1 MRTLNSTGYAL
12 STSIAVM
19 ALAGSATHLE
29 LFPVRV
35 TNNAGGRQL
44 RRRSGTRCARA
55 TQPLLASSASGHQGE
70 NSSMRISN
78 VTVRALTAFI
88 ALAMLAGC
96 STGSSQVGMP
106 LSGQIAGAGSLLAQR
121 DIRLDALLTNILA
134 RDRRAGDRT
143 ANAPSFMTLS
153 AVGKPL
159 LFVATSDVVDIYL
172 QRGKQ
177 KMVGQV
183 TGLAP
188 SGIATD
194 AAGNLYVA
202 NFGSSG
208 AGAVLIYAPPYTGSP
223 TLTLDDSGYLP
234 QGVAV
239 SSNGIVG
246 VANIANA
253 SFGSNTGNVIFY
265 AQHSAMPCA
274 TVKNAAYAFGFYA
287 AFDGKGDLFVTGQNA
302 SGGIVLGEIT
312 GGCNATKMRILS
324 AAPSTELLLGIQ
336 VDKAGRI
343 AVLAEGGSTYNDLDV
358 FNAPKHGSLG
368 SPVSIVELVTPAD
381 PADFAFSASNHVV
394 YTAEQGSGGLA
405 NTFDFPAGGMFKK
418 TITVGGAPEGVAV
431 TPPSIP

>member
-1 MRTLNSTGYAL
+1 
-12 STSIAVM
+12 
-19 ALAGSATHLE
+19 
-29 LFPVRV
+29 
-35 TNNAGGRQL
+35 
-44 RRRSGTRCARA
+44 
-55 TQPLLASSASGHQGE
+55 
-70 NSSMRISN
+70 MRISN
-78 VTVRALTAFI
+78 VKVRALTAYI

-96 STGSSQVGMP
+96 SAGSSQMGMP
-106 LSGQIAGAGSLLAQR
+106 PSGQIAGANSLLVQR
-121 DIRLDALLTNILA
+121 DARLDRLLTSILA
-134 RDRRAGDRT
+134 RDRRAGGQT

-172 QRGKQ
+172 QRSKQ

-183 TGLAP
+183 TGLSPA
-188 SGIATD
+188 GIATD

-202 NFGSSG
+202 NVDSSG
-208 AGAVLIYAPPYTGSP
+208 AGAIPIYAPPYTGSP

-239 SSNGIVG
+239 SSNGTVG

-253 SFGSNTGNVIFY
+253 SFGYDTGNVVIF

-274 TVKNAAYAFGFYA
+274 TVTNSAYAYGFYA
-287 AFDGKGDLFVTGQNA
+287 AFDGKGNLFVTGENA

-312 GGCNATKMRILS
+312 GGCDAKKMRILT
-324 AAPSTELLLGIQ
+324 ATPSTGLLFGIQ
-336 VDKAGRI
+336 VEKAGRI
-343 AVLAEGGSTYNDLDV
+343 AILAEGGSTYDDLDV

-368 SPVSIVELVTPAD
+368 TPVSIVELVTPAD
-381 PADFAFSASNHVV
+381 PMDFAFSVSNHDV

-405 NTFDFPAGGMFKK
+405 HTFDFPAGGMFKK